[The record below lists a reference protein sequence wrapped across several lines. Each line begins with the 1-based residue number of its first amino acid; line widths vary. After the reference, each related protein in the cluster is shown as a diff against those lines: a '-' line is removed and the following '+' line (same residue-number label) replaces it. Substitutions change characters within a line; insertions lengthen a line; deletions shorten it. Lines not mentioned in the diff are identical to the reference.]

1 MIRFATGPGRTAARG
16 LTVGG
21 VFALVALSAAPRAP
35 VARTSLPPLMLWAWE
50 RPSDLRD
57 LPGEAGVAFL
67 ALGVHL
73 KTGTIAL
80 APRRQK
86 LLVTPGTPLLAVTRI
101 DASPSELADLTDDEI
116 RRLATSIAGTA
127 ALPRVRGVQI
137 DFDATLSQRPLY
149 RRLLHEVR
157 RQLGPEAFVSMTALA
172 SWCLHDGWLDGL
184 PVDEVV
190 PMLFR
195 MGEGER
201 VQQRI
206 RAPVCRG
213 ALGIALDEPVPLSA
227 PRTYV
232 FNNRPWSAAAIAD
245 ASSRGRR

>member
-1 MIRFATGPGRTAARG
+1 MTRIAAGAWRTAARA
-16 LTVGG
+16 LTMGG

-35 VARTSLPPLMLWAWE
+35 LARTSLPPLMLWAWE
-50 RPSDLRD
+50 RPTDLRD
-57 LPGEAGVAFL
+57 LPAGAGVAFL
-67 ALGVHL
+67 AQSVHL

-80 APRRQK
+80 TPRRHR
-86 LLVTPGTPLLAVTRI
+86 LLVTPSTPLLAVTRI
-101 DASPSELADLTDDEI
+101 DAAPSELVDLTEDET

-172 SWCLHDGWLDGL
+172 SWCVHDGWLDGL

-190 PMLFR
+190 PMLFQ
-195 MGEGER
+195 MGVGER
-201 VQQRI
+201 VPQRI
-206 RAPVCRG
+206 RAPVCRA

-232 FNNRPWSAAAIAD
+232 FNNRPWSATTITD
-245 ASSRGRR
+245 ASWRGRR